1 MKEQYQQ
8 ILVRY
13 FSEALERESVENFWA
28 IVIDAEEGLYQVDNI
43 PYYGPEFSCED
54 IIYAEYSETEQCL
67 TYSHVVTPSGNST
80 VQVMVAVNEY
90 NCEDLYNEILLAG
103 TEIEVVEDYYFVVNV
118 LRKTDYKKVYAIL
131 AALEEEQV
139 INFAEPVLSPKHSAD
154 LRSK

>member
-28 IVIDAEEGLYQVDNI
+28 IVVDADKGLYQVDNI

-54 IIYAEYSETEQCL
+54 IIYAEYDEKEQCL
-67 TYSHVVTPSGNST
+67 TYSHVAKASGNST
-80 VQVMVAVNEY
+80 VQVMVAKDDCNIE
-90 NCEDLYNEILLAG
+90 ELYNEILLAG

-118 LRKTDYKKVYAIL
+118 LRGTDYRKVYAIL

-139 INFAEPVLSPKHSAD
+139 LNFAEPVLSPKHSAD
-154 LRSK
+154 LRAK